1 MWTPRRILLLFLS
14 VIAVGAV
21 FLGYTFFL
29 GHFDGLQTLPEGYR
43 PTPGDKPKVLVFRTP
58 PTITLLQQA
67 FGKNSPEGNDS
78 KRYPNRIPIPGRD
91 GVIACGA
98 PQPNGSAWV
107 RVSPVSVLLYSRPTL
122 APKPGESL
130 EFSTFHGDEAML
142 QFDRPIDKVDQM
154 SQAKVIAIEL
164 RSKPDVPDNVDAAE
178 PTDVRRGRIWVTN
191 NRKSTNPADHIVFRL
206 SGKLIVQLPDE
217 NTAFNPDSP
226 HIWSE
231 PADALVEMFDR
242 QNMPYKLHEREAVY
256 SELNTTVNTLT
267 AVEELTQPIHP
278 VPPLAALPTTEDLRK
293 NDAIRDILSGN
304 TLPPPTIVAYG
315 MKIYLAPADKNPAT
329 PAASKKGGSF
339 GGVRQIVLGEKVQ
352 IALWTDGT
360 SGFPG
365 SEQKTP
371 SQQNTVGDPARAFAA
386 ALGVMHDA
394 NVVADRVDNRSLL
407 LLTTPGLFKYDLE
420 QGIATFDMA
429 AHNRPG
435 EDNFVLVSR
444 LSAKNQTDDLI
455 CNRLVIEQQDKKN
468 NKTATSTSGLKIKAL
483 TATGPQVILS
493 VQAENLEASGV
504 EIKYTRS
511 DDDKVSVI
519 TLKGSPTV
527 PVIAKRDGSKLT
539 AGDAAV
545 PAKVEITTTE
555 GVLNGKPERISLI
568 SVLGPGR
575 MDLLDRANAT
585 PGQSGVARWGKAL
598 RHEKQLVRKR
608 IDPAKPE
615 EIDVLVDLLKFEENA
630 AFVDSSNGFN
640 LRAEQS
646 IWLWVSGGQTMG
658 AQRADTRGNAATPA
672 GANPERLVAT
682 GNVKL
687 DSEDL
692 TIRRNNKLTVV
703 FNDVPAPKLPEPAKP
718 VAPALLPTLASKPV
732 EQLKPLPTV
741 VDPKAPALK
750 PDVAK
755 KPLPNPMKLESDT
768 IETTLARYSVPVPAT
783 PAEGKN
789 PARPATTKKQYEMRY
804 ARCDDN
810 VHVVQDPDPNDPK
823 KPANGTDITGNKLI
837 LTSTGANSSVMT
849 VTGGR
854 NEENW
859 AKVSFEGTTIH
870 GPTVE
875 IDQPN
880 NAINVPGK
888 GRLTVASGSNLT
900 GQELSS
906 PSDLAVTFQTSM
918 NFQGAKAFAQFIG
931 EVKARQIVLP
941 DPVGKP
947 GVQAKPGVEQLPA
960 PREAGPVNTTTNYSD
975 LICHQLEL
983 TLDRPVYF
991 NQLRGTDRSQREA
1004 NTKPDDRPKLK
1015 AVVALPLQEKKD
1027 DTPPTKLYVYYR
1039 ELSVE
1044 ADGTSVAKGRLLTAK
1059 QLDFANR
1066 EKEQELFAT
1075 GPGELRLLQPDNGE
1089 VAPVATADPNKTTSG
1104 KQPVNEKA
1112 PLKLTLV
1119 KNWTKMVAKDQG
1131 NGLYQEAKFDNGAR
1145 VLNAPADELTMTL
1158 ESHAL
1163 PKGSMQLECDTQLLV
1178 TTSKKKKDAP
1188 SEQRLT
1194 AIGNAVYI
1202 DDNRTGLGEKITY
1215 DGIRVLLESEKRM
1228 ASLSSNKKSVN
1239 QQQETRAKKFVY
1251 NSKTGDIDLTGSS
1264 GGSLLPDR

>member
-1 MWTPRRILLLFLS
+1 VWTPRRILLLFLG
-14 VIAVGAV
+14 ILAVGGV
-21 FLGYTFFL
+21 YFGYTYFL

-43 PTPGDKPKVLVFRTP
+43 YTPGEKQVALVYKTP

-98 PQPNGSAWV
+98 PQPNNTAWV

-122 APKPGESL
+122 APKPGETI

-142 QFDRPIDKVDQM
+142 QFDRKIEKIDEM

-164 RSKPDVPDNVDAAE
+164 RSKPDVPDNADVNE
-178 PTDVRRGRIWVTN
+178 PVDVRRGRIWVTN

-206 SGKLIVQLPDE
+206 NGKLIVQLPDE
-217 NTAFNPDSP
+217 NTAYNPDTP

-256 SELNTTVNTLT
+256 SELNTTLNTLT
-267 AVEELTQPIHP
+267 AVEELTQPNHP
-278 VPPLAALPTTEDLRK
+278 VPPLAALPTIEDLRK
-293 NDAIRDILSGN
+293 HDAIRDILNGN
-304 TLPPPTIVAYG
+304 TLPPPTIVAHG
-315 MKIYLAPADKNPAT
+315 LKIHLAPADKNPNT

-339 GGVRQIVLGEKVQ
+339 GGVRQIILGEKVQ
-352 IALWTDGT
+352 VSLWTDGT

-365 SEQKTP
+365 SEQKTTT
-371 SQQNTVGDPARAFAA
+371 QQSITGDPPRAFAA
-386 ALGVMHDA
+386 VFGAMHDA

-420 QGIATFDMA
+420 KGTATFDIA

-435 EDNFVLVSR
+435 EDNFVVVSR
-444 LSAKNQTDDLI
+444 LGAKNQTDDLI
-455 CNRLVIEQQDKKN
+455 CNKLVIEQQQDKKGDS
-468 NKTATSTSGLKIKAL
+468 NKSTGLKIKAL

-493 VQAENLEASGV
+493 VQAENLEASGT

-511 DDDKVSVI
+511 EDEKTSVI
-519 TLKGSPTV
+519 TLKGNSTV
-527 PVIAKRDGSKLT
+527 PVVAKRDGSKLT
-539 AGDAAV
+539 AGDAV
-545 PAKVEITTTE
+545 TPAIVEITTTE
-555 GVLNGKPERISLI
+555 GVLNGKPERFSLF

-575 MDLLDRANAT
+575 MDLVDRNGST
-585 PGQSGVARWGKAL
+585 PGQSGLARWAKAL

-608 IDPAKPE
+608 LDPEKPGE
-615 EIDVLVDLLKFEENA
+615 TDVMVDLLKFEENA
-630 AFVDSSNGFN
+630 AFVDASNGFN

-646 IWLWVSGGQTMG
+646 IWLWVSGGQAFST
-658 AQRADTRGNAATPA
+658 QKQDNRGNTVTPA

-692 TIRRNNKLTVV
+692 GIRRNNKLTVV
-703 FNDVPAPKLPEPAKP
+703 FTDVPTPKLPEPVKPAPLPALASTPLEQPRTLTPVIDLKAP
-718 VAPALLPTLASKPV
+718 VAP
-732 EQLKPLPTV
+732 V
-741 VDPKAPALK
+741 VAPK

-755 KPLPNPMKLESDT
+755 KPIPNPMKLESDT
-768 IETTLARYSVPVPAT
+768 IETTLARFSVPVPAV

-789 PARPATTKKQYEMRY
+789 PARPASTKKQYEMRY

-810 VHVVQDPDPNDPK
+810 VHVQQDPDPNDPK

-837 LTSTGANSSVMT
+837 LTSTGNNSSVMT
-849 VTGGR
+849 VSGGK

-880 NAINVPGK
+880 NAVNVPGSGK
-888 GRLTVASGSNLT
+888 LTVASGSNLT

-906 PSDLAVTFQTSM
+906 PSDLSVTFEKSL
-918 NFQGAKAFAQFIG
+918 NFQGAKAFAQFVG

-941 DPVGKP
+941 DPVKP
-947 GVQAKPGVEQLPA
+947 VAVAKPGAEQLPA
-960 PREAGPVNTTTNYSD
+960 PREAGSVNTTTNYSD
-975 LICHQLEL
+975 LICHQMEL

-991 NQLRGTDRSQREA
+991 NQLRGSDRSQREA
-1004 NTKPDDRPKLK
+1004 NSKPEDRPKLK
-1015 AVVALPLQEKKD
+1015 AVVALPVTENTDK
-1027 DTPPTKLYVYYR
+1027 TPPSQLYVYYLER
-1039 ELSVE
+1039 SLDAGNKQV
-1044 ADGTSVAKGRLLTAK
+1044 KGRMLTAK

-1089 VAPVATADPNKTTSG
+1089 AAPLTNADPNKRTSG
-1104 KQPVNEKA
+1104 KQPVDEKA

-1131 NGLYQEAKFDNGAR
+1131 NGMYQEAKFDVGAR

-1158 ESHAL
+1158 EPHAL
-1163 PKGSMQLECDTQLLV
+1163 PKGSMQLECDEQLIV
-1178 TTSKKKKDAP
+1178 STSRKKKDGPA
-1188 SEQRLT
+1188 EQRLT
-1194 AIGNAVYI
+1194 AKGNAVYI
-1202 DDNRTGLGEKITY
+1202 DDNRTGLGDKITY

-1228 ASLSSNKKSVN
+1228 ASLSSNKKAVN